1 MYNHNY
7 EIIKVYCVN
16 LLILYSFILQLKNFV
31 NQDETSRCAKVKDRK
46 FLEGLAK
53 DKRYLEEIIDQ
64 LSSSKVGQNPR
75 NVTTRSMVSEVII
88 TQTYYIISCMY

>member
-1 MYNHNY
+1 MYNHRY
-7 EIIKVYCVN
+7 KFIKVYCVP
-16 LLILYSFILQLKNFV
+16 LLTCYPFILQLKNFA

-64 LSSSKVGQNPR
+64 LSSSKVGHNPR
-75 NVTTRSMVSEVII
+75 NFTTRSMVSEVII
-88 TQTYYIISCMY
+88 TQICYLI